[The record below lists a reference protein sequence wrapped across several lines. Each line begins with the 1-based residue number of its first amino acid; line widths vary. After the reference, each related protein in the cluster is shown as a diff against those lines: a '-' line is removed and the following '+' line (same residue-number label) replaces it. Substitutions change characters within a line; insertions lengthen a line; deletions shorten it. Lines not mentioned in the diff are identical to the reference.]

1 MDQYGR
7 DIFAHKEVCMRLR
20 RRWIT
25 VSSLSAL
32 AALLVAV
39 PAQLS
44 AASQA
49 SAGSASATASRQPVA
64 VGTGGA
70 VASMDLGASQAGLD
84 ALKRGGN
91 AVDAA
96 VATASALGVTIPFVA
111 GPGGGGFMVIYLA
124 KKHEVITIDGREN
137 CPQACTTTMFIDPKT
152 GQPYDYDYASDQ
164 PLATGVPSMVATW
177 STALQKYGRLSLGD
191 DLQPAI
197 SLAKN
202 GFRTDADFQQLTQSE
217 LPELQAYPAS
227 HWLLT
232 SAGQPLPVGT
242 LLKNPDLAKTY
253 GLLAKHGSSYLY
265 DGPLGQAIVQADD
278 HPVTTPGQTVIQ
290 LPGIMTTADLRNY
303 QALVRAPTHVNY
315 RGLDIYSMAPPS
327 SSGTT
332 VGEAL
337 NILSHYNLSSETQ
350 AEALFHYLE
359 ASKLSYADR
368 NAYVG
373 DPRYENVPTQELL
386 SPAFAATRQCL
397 IGSTALTAPV
407 APGNPNPPYQ
417 GCPGQSASAPTAN
430 EGMHTNNIVTA
441 DKWGDIVAYTNT
453 INFFGG
459 SGQTVP
465 GYGFLLNDE
474 MTDFDFAPATAGAY
488 DPNLPAGGKQ
498 PRSSMGPVIALQHGQ
513 PVFSI
518 GAAGGSTIITTIL
531 QTLINHVDFGMSLPD
546 ALAAPR
552 VSNTNSATS
561 SAEPLFYNS
570 AVAKQLTSQYGEKFT
585 ETGGSIL
592 PLDYYPGDATALQIL
607 GGGKLEPIAEPVR
620 LGGGS
625 ALVVHP
631 SK

>member
-1 MDQYGR
+1 
-7 DIFAHKEVCMRLR
+7 MRLR
-20 RRWIT
+20 RRWLT

-32 AALLVAV
+32 SALLVAV

-44 AASQA
+44 SASQA
-49 SAGSASATASRQPVA
+49 SAAASAPSSGAKQPVA
-64 VGTGGA
+64 VGTGGG
-70 VASMDLGASQAGLD
+70 VASMDLGASQAGID
-84 ALKRGGN
+84 ALKHGGN
-91 AVDAA
+91 AIDAA

-124 KKHEVITIDGREN
+124 RQHEVVTIDGREN

-177 STALQKYGRLSLGD
+177 STAVKKYGRLSLGD
-191 DLQPAI
+191 DLRPAI

-253 GLLAKHGSSYLY
+253 KLLAKYGPSYLY
-265 DGPLGQAIVQADD
+265 DGPLGKAIVQADD
-278 HPVTTPGQTVIQ
+278 HPVTTPGQTVVQ
-290 LPGIMTTADLRNY
+290 LPGIMTTSDLRNY
-303 QALVRAPTHVNY
+303 QALVKAPTHVNY

-337 NILSHYNLSSETQ
+337 NILSHYNLS
-350 AEALFHYLE
+350 AESRATALFHYLE
-359 ASKLSYADR
+359 ASRLSYADR

-373 DPRYENVPTQELL
+373 DPRYVSVPTQQLL

-397 IGSTALTAPV
+397 IGSTALTSPV
-407 APGNPNPPYQ
+407 APGNPYPPYAA
-417 GCPGQSASAPTAN
+417 CPSQSSTAAATN
-430 EGMHTNNIVTA
+430 EGLHTNNIVTS
-441 DKWGDIVAYTNT
+441 DKWGDIVSYTNT

-474 MTDFDFAPATAGAY
+474 MTDFDFAPATAGAT

-498 PRSSMGPVIALQHGQ
+498 PRSSMGPVIALQHGK

-585 ETGGSIL
+585 ETGGTIL
-592 PLDYYPGDATALQIL
+592 PLDYYPGDATALQVL
-607 GGGKLEPIAEPVR
+607 GGGKVEPIAEPVR

>member
-1 MDQYGR
+1 
-7 DIFAHKEVCMRLR
+7 MRLR
-20 RRWIT
+20 RRW
-25 VSSLSAL
+25 VVPSSMAAM
-32 AALLVAV
+32 AALLITV
-39 PAQLS
+39 PAQFS
-44 AASQA
+44 AASA
-49 SAGSASATASRQPVA
+49 AGQGGGGSGGAKQPVA
-64 VGTGGA
+64 VGTGGG
-70 VASMDLGASQAGLD
+70 VASMDLGASQAGID
-84 ALKRGGN
+84 VLKRGGN

-124 KKHEVITIDGREN
+124 RQHEVVTIDGREN
-137 CPQACTTTMFIDPKT
+137 CPQACTTTMFINPST
-152 GQPYDYDYASDQ
+152 GKPYDYDYASDQ

-177 STALQKYGRLSLGD
+177 ATALGKYGKRSLGA

-197 SLAKN
+197 SLARN

-232 SAGQPLPVGT
+232 KAGQPLPVGT

-253 GLLAKHGSSYLY
+253 ALLARYGPGYLY
-265 DGPLGQAIVQADD
+265 NGPIGKAIVQADD
-278 HPVTTPGQTVIQ
+278 HPVTTPGQTTVQ
-290 LPGIMTTADLRNY
+290 LPGIMTMNDLRAY
-303 QALVRAPTHVNY
+303 RTHVQAPTHVNY

-337 NILSHYNLSSETQ
+337 NILSHYNLSAETRAQ
-350 AEALFHYLE
+350 ALFQYLE

-373 DPRYENVPTQELL
+373 DPRYENVPTRQLL
-386 SPAFAATRQCL
+386 NPKFAATRQCL
-397 IGSTALTAPV
+397 IGTTAATAPV
-407 APGNPNPPYQ
+407 APGNPYGPYT
-417 GCPGQSASAPTAN
+417 GCAGSSGGQTTT
-430 EGMHTNNIVTA
+430 EGLHTNNLVTA
-441 DKWGDIVAYTNT
+441 DKWGDIVSYTNT

-474 MTDFDFAPATAGAY
+474 MTDFDFAPPASGAH

-498 PRSSMGPVIALQHGQ
+498 PRSSMGPVIALQHGK
-513 PVFSI
+513 PVFTI

-531 QTLINHVDFGMSLPD
+531 QTLINHVDFGLSLPA

-570 AVAKQLTSQYGEKFT
+570 ALAKQLTSQYGEKFT

-592 PLDYYPGDATALQIL
+592 PLDYYPGDATALQVL
-607 GGGKLEPIAEPVR
+607 GGGKVEPIAEPVR

-631 SK
+631 SR

>member
-1 MDQYGR
+1 
-7 DIFAHKEVCMRLR
+7 MRRR
-20 RRWIT
+20 RRWGVIG
-25 VSSLSAL
+25 SLSTL
-32 AALLVAV
+32 SALLVAV
-39 PAQLS
+39 PAQFS
-44 AASQA
+44 AAGQA
-49 SAGSASATASRQPVA
+49 PGGGAVKQPVA
-64 VGTGGA
+64 VGTGGG
-70 VASMDLGASQAGLD
+70 VASMDLGASQAGID
-84 ALKRGGN
+84 ALKDGGN

-124 KKHEVITIDGREN
+124 RQHEVVTIDGREN
-137 CPQACTTTMFIDPKT
+137 CPQACTTTMFIDPAT
-152 GQPYDYDYASDQ
+152 GKPYDYDYASDQ

-177 STALQKYGRLSLGD
+177 STALKKYGRLSLGQ

-197 SLAKN
+197 GLARS

-232 SAGQPLPVGT
+232 STGQPLPVGT
-242 LLKNPDLAKTY
+242 LLKNPDLARTY
-253 GLLAKHGSSYLY
+253 QLLAKYGPSYLY
-265 DGPLGQAIVQADD
+265 NGPLGQAIVQADD
-278 HPVTTPGQTVIQ
+278 HPVTTPGQTTVQ
-290 LPGIMTTADLRNY
+290 VPGIMTMNDLRSY
-303 QALVRAPTHVNY
+303 QARVQAPTHVSY

-337 NILSHYNLSSETQ
+337 NILSHYNLSSESRVT
-350 AEALFHYLE
+350 ALFHYLE
-359 ASKLSYADR
+359 ASRLSYADR

-373 DPRYENVPTQELL
+373 DPRYVSVPTQQLL
-386 SPAFAATRQCL
+386 SPGFAATRQCL
-397 IGSTALTAPV
+397 IGSTALTSPV
-407 APGNPNPPYQ
+407 APGNPTPPYQ
-417 GCPGQSASAPTAN
+417 GCSSPSASATATN
-430 EGMHTNNIVTA
+430 EGLHTNNIVTA

-474 MTDFDFAPATAGAY
+474 MTDFDFAPPTAGAY

-585 ETGGSIL
+585 ETGGAIL
-592 PLDYYPGDATALQIL
+592 PLDYYPGDATALQVL

-631 SK
+631 SR